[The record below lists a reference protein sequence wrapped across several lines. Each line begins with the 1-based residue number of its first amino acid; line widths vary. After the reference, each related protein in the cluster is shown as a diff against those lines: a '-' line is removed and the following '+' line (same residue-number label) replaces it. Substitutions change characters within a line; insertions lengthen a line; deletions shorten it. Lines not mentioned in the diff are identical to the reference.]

1 MSEETNLEK
10 KTIKGHAQGVEKK
23 ERGVQYEC
31 TFELPSDFGN
41 VGAVLVQHEH
51 HKEMFLRSIV
61 LHDVPYGPVH
71 FTCNSWVQPKHD
83 CPVKRVFFSDKVR
96 TIKLLNK
103 RLF

>member
-51 HKEMFLRSIV
+51 HKEVFLRSIV

-71 FTCNSWVQPKHD
+71 FTCNSWVQPMHD